1 MDNKQ
6 ALENFKNAV
15 FSTAKAIARKTIAL
29 EDNQQ
34 AARVHIPK
42 IISIDNADEMLE
54 ARATADS
61 EALRIRYND
70 EDISKK
76 NEPRGTVSKSLY
88 KIAEKIRY
96 EKIGSDQYLGIQN
109 NLNNFYKKKLL
120 HSDVHS
126 QNFIAD
132 AFETYLRRNMMNFQV
147 EEELI
152 SFPKHLW

>member
-15 FSTAKAIARKTIAL
+15 FSTAKAIARKTISL
-29 EDNQQ
+29 EDNHQ
-34 AARVHIPK
+34 AAKVHIPK

-70 EDISKK
+70 ETISKK

-109 NLNNFYKKKLL
+109 NLNNFYKKK
-120 HSDVHS
+120 
-126 QNFIAD
+126 NF
-132 AFETYLRRNMMNFQV
+132 T
-147 EEELI
+147 
-152 SFPKHLW
+152 